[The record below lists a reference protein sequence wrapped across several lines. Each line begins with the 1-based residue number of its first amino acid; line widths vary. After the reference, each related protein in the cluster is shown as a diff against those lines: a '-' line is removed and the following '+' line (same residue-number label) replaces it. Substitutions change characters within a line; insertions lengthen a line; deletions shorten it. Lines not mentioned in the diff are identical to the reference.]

1 MREREMRQRVE
12 RFLQTRLRR
21 MLAPA
26 TIGFGLAV
34 APGCPSSGLQS
45 GDDAAAVAKKDAAPD
60 QQEPMPLYMV
70 QFPPDSSAPGNADLG
85 ADQVTTK
92 YIAPVPPD
100 AAPDQKVVVADV
112 APVGQDTGVP
122 GNRDAG
128 RDLQAVP
135 LYMVQFPPDAGA
147 DQIASKYMAS
157 VPDAAAEVPM
167 PQPDYIAP
175 VPKLDAGPALRYMAQ
190 MPDAAPEIGGA
201 VAVYLAQ
208 LPPQA

>member
-70 QFPPDSSAPGNADLG
+70 QFPPDSSAPGNADLR

-100 AAPDQKVVVADV
+100 AAPDQQAVVADV
-112 APVGQDTGVP
+112 APVVP
-122 GNRDAG
+122 DAG

-147 DQIASKYMAS
+147 DQVATKYMAS
-157 VPDAAAEVPM
+157 IPDAAAEVPM
-167 PQPDYIAP
+167 AQPEYIAP
-175 VPKLDAGPALRYMAQ
+175 IPKLDASPALRYMAQ

>member
-34 APGCPSSGLQS
+34 APGCPSSGLDS
-45 GDDAAAVAKKDAAPD
+45 GDDAGMVAKKDAAPD
-60 QQEPMPLYMV
+60 LQGPMTLYGV
-70 QFPPDSSAPGNADLG
+70 PFQPDSSAPGNADLG
-85 ADQVTTK
+85 PDQVTTK

-100 AAPDQKVVVADV
+100 AAADQQAVVADA
-112 APVGQDTGVP
+112 APFT
-122 GNRDAG
+122 
-128 RDLQAVP
+128 
-135 LYMVQFPPDAGA
+135 PDAAA
-147 DQIASKYMAS
+147 DQIATKYMAS

-167 PQPDYIAP
+167 PQPEYIAP
-175 VPKLDAGPALRYMAQ
+175 IPKYDAAGPAPRYLAQ
-190 MPDAAPEIGGA
+190 MPDAGPDIGGA
-201 VAVYLAQ
+201 VSVYLAQ